1 MDFSAM
7 IPALVAALPVIVS
20 LVILEGLLSVDNAMV
35 LAAMVQHLPGKKKQL
50 ALKLGIIGAY
60 VMRGLSLAFVSFIVA
75 IPGLRLIGGLYLIH
89 LMTSNLGVAEEGE
102 ADAHSAAGKGFWA
115 TVIAV
120 ELADMMF
127 SIDNIVAAV
136 AMSDKLW
143 VVILGVFIG
152 IAAMRFVAGIFVKL
166 IEKFPVLTQ
175 IAFLLV
181 GFVGVQLVIEQFVP
195 HFELTELQKFGGI
208 MAIIVSGLIYDKSPF
223 LQRVFGPIVRWI
235 GEGFGNINELVEW
248 AWKPFGL
255 VLGIVFSPLAR
266 FFHKEPHSDEDH
278 TPNGDATK

>member
-1 MDFSAM
+1 MDISSLL
-7 IPALVAALPVIVS
+7 PAIWVALPVIVS

-35 LAAMVQHLPGKKKQL
+35 LAAMVQHLPGKQKQL
-50 ALKLGIIGAY
+50 ALRLGIIGAY
-60 VMRGLSLAFVSFIVA
+60 VFRGLSLVFVSFIIA
-75 IPGLRLIGGLYLIH
+75 IPGLRLFGGLYLIH
-89 LMTSNLGVAEEGE
+89 LMTSNLGIAEAGEG
-102 ADAHSAAGKGFWA
+102 DSHSAAGKGFWG

-120 ELADMMF
+120 EIADMMF
-127 SIDNIVAAV
+127 SIDNIVVAV

-166 IEKFPVLTQ
+166 IEKYPVLTQ

-181 GFVGVQLVIEQFVP
+181 GFVGVQLVVEQFTGI
-195 HFELTELQKFGGI
+195 ELNEIGKFTGI
-208 MAIIVSGLIYDKSPF
+208 VAIIGSGLLYDKFPL

-235 GEGFGNINELVEW
+235 GEGFGNLNEIVEW

-255 VLGIVFSPLAR
+255 VIGGVIHGLRRVIGR
-266 FFHKEPHSDEDH
+266 
-278 TPNGDATK
+278 

>member
-1 MDFSAM
+1 MEFLASLGVDLSTWG
-7 IPALVAALPVIVS
+7 PAITAALPVIIS

-35 LAAMVQHLPGKKKQL
+35 LAAMVQHLPGKQKQL

-60 VMRGLSLAFVSFIVA
+60 VFRGLSLLFVSWIIA

-89 LMTSNLGVAEEGE
+89 LMTSHLGIAEEGE
-102 ADAHSAAGKGFWA
+102 EGAAKPTGKGFWA

-120 ELADMMF
+120 EIADLMF
-127 SIDNIVAAV
+127 SIDNVVAAV

-143 VVILGVFIG
+143 VVVTGVFIG
-152 IAAMRFVAGIFVKL
+152 IAAMRFVAGVFVRL
-166 IEKFPVLTQ
+166 IEKFPILNQ

-181 GFVGVQLVIEQFVP
+181 GFVGVQLCIEQFIP
-195 HFELTELQKFGGI
+195 HWELTELQKFSGI
-208 MAIIVSGLIYDKSPF
+208 MAIIVGGLAYDRF
-223 LQRVFGPIVRWI
+223 TILQKVFGPIVRWI

-255 VLGIVFSPLAR
+255 VIHGGITVVRRAIG
-266 FFHKEPHSDEDH
+266 K
-278 TPNGDATK
+278 